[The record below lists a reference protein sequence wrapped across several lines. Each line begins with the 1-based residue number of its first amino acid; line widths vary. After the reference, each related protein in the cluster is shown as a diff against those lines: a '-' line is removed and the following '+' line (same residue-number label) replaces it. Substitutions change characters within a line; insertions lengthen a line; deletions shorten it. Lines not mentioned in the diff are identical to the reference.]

1 MSVGMCPPVRGE
13 KKWGWRGEEHG
24 EGRSA
29 RRNREGE
36 GLRSVGGVPFLALP
50 SPALRSAR
58 LSNFKKVTDGTTT
71 RSSDA
76 PAHHRIGNDGPH
88 EIAKPS
94 TCASST
100 TIIILQKM
108 LLGSCPSEPNAIQ
121 LGYGPPSE
129 QRPWHLFFV
138 HRRGVLHKIKKVN
151 KNVIFP

>member
-1 MSVGMCPPVRGE
+1 MGMEGGRARRRAQCEKKKGGGRASVG
-13 KKWGWRGEEHG
+13 
-24 EGRSA
+24 
-29 RRNREGE
+29 RRRAVS
-36 GLRSVGGVPFLALP
+36 RPAVTRV
-50 SPALRSAR
+50 ALRPP
-58 LSNFKKVTDGTTT
+58 LQFKKKVTDDNTT

-108 LLGSCPSEPNAIQ
+108 LLGSCPSEPDCNQ

-138 HRRGVLHKIKKVN
+138 HRGECFVQN
-151 KNVIFP
+151 EETE